1 MPIPQEDIRAL
12 CEEKYGGDLSAPMDA
27 DIARLAQGEPLAYVI
42 GTQPFL
48 GLSISL
54 DSRPLI
60 PRPETEWWT
69 EEAVCHIGTRPLKVL
84 DLCAGSGAIGCAVLR
99 HCPNA
104 QVTFVE
110 LNKQHQE
117 TIKKNISLNALDA
130 SRATIFIGDLF
141 TPVQHQTF
149 DVILTNPPYIPRA
162 RTLPVSVTQYEPSEA
177 LFADSDGL
185 SVISRIAKEVGQHLS
200 SQGEVWV
207 ECDIEHIKKAE
218 ELFREQGA
226 TRTEIRTD
234 PYGRERL
241 LVAYY

>member
-12 CEEKYGGDLSAPMDA
+12 REEKYGGDPSTPKDA
-27 DIARLAQGEPLAYVI
+27 DIARLEQGEPLAYVI

-69 EEAVCHIGTRPLKVL
+69 EEAIHRIGESPLKVL
-84 DLCAGSGAIGCAVLR
+84 DLCAGSGAIGCAVLK

-104 QVTFVE
+104 RVTFVE
-110 LNKQHQE
+110 LYKQHQE
-117 TIKKNISLNALDA
+117 TIEKNISLNALDA
-130 SRATIFIGDLF
+130 TRATVVIGDLF
-141 TPVQHQTF
+141 TPVQDQTF
-149 DVILTNPPYIPRA
+149 DVILTNPPYIPCT
-162 RTLPVSVTQYEPSEA
+162 RTLPASVAQYEPSEA
-177 LFADSDGL
+177 LFAEDDGL
-185 SVISRIAKEVGQHLS
+185 SVISRIAEHARHYLS
-200 SQGEVWV
+200 PQGEVWV
-207 ECDIEHIKKAE
+207 ECDIEHIKRAE

-226 TRTEIRTD
+226 TRAEIRTD